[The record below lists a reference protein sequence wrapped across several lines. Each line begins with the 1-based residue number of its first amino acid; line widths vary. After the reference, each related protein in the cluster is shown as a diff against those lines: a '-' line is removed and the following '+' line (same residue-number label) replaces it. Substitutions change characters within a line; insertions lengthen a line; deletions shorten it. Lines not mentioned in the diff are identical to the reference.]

1 LGVCRRSAGLLLYSS
16 KQPQPK
22 QQQQSD
28 QQHQQRQQD
37 QTPRPT
43 RPTTPPRPPWLQRPP
58 PKKKEVEEIEEV
70 EEVEVEEVEEVEEE
84 ERKRR
89 RRRTATTTNK
99 TNRIPQGK
107 HRKTYEIHAFL
118 APAIKGGVLTSFE
131 FCKQLSQDSGL
142 LFIQAELK
150 MILFHEQPFC
160 GKLVQ
165 AAALLEGLH
174 GLAMGMACGGGWLG
188 GLVVICCDPE
198 GFRIA
203 TCCVSLRGRQE
214 VGQGTSRQT
223 NTIFEI
229 RRMPKHFV
237 GLSFSN
243 KNATTNS
250 TNSQI
255 YSNYVLD
262 LSRF

>member
-1 LGVCRRSAGLLLYSS
+1 
-16 KQPQPK
+16 
-22 QQQQSD
+22 
-28 QQHQQRQQD
+28 
-37 QTPRPT
+37 
-43 RPTTPPRPPWLQRPP
+43 
-58 PKKKEVEEIEEV
+58 
-70 EEVEVEEVEEVEEE
+70 
-84 ERKRR
+84 
-89 RRRTATTTNK
+89 
-99 TNRIPQGK
+99 
-107 HRKTYEIHAFL
+107 
-118 APAIKGGVLTSFE
+118 LTSFE

>member
-1 LGVCRRSAGLLLYSS
+1 MA
-16 KQPQPK
+16 
-22 QQQQSD
+22 
-28 QQHQQRQQD
+28 
-37 QTPRPT
+37 T
-43 RPTTPPRPPWLQRPP
+43 TTPTQ
-58 PKKKEVEEIEEV
+58 KKQEEVEVEEIEEV
-70 EEVEVEEVEEVEEE
+70 EEAEEVEVEEVEEVEEEVE

-118 APAIKGGVLTSFE
+118 APAIKGVVLTSFE

-142 LFIQAELK
+142 LFIQAELN
-150 MILFHEQPFC
+150 MILFREQPFC

-174 GLAMGMACGGGWLG
+174 GLATGMACGGGWLG
-188 GLVVICCDPE
+188 GLVVICCDPQ

-262 LSRF
+262 